1 MNPRKTMS
9 ATTVRRGLTGM
20 FAGGLL
26 GGFAA
31 MAIAIP
37 TAGAVPPVPPVPDTT
52 CSFSGVAN
60 TSSTVSAETKTYLES
75 HPQANQ
81 ALTDIAK
88 QPEEQAVQAYRTYFD
103 NNPQVETELTLINQ
117 PVVDLATNC
126 GIEVEPTP
134 ISEALQDL

>member
-1 MNPRKTMS
+1 MNPRMKMS
-9 ATTVRRGLTGM
+9 ATTVRRGLAGM

-26 GGFAA
+26 GGVAS

-37 TAGAVPPVPPVPDTT
+37 TASAVPPETDTT

-75 HPQANQ
+75 HPEANQ

-88 QPEEQAVQAYRTYFD
+88 QPAEQAVEAYRAYFD
-103 NNPQVETELTLINQ
+103 SNPQVQTELTLINQ

-126 GIEVEPTP
+126 GIEVQPTP
-134 ISEALQDL
+134 ISEALQDI